1 MLLHTNTFTR
11 RCIDNAFTQKS
22 LAKYFAVLLR
32 TTKLA
37 QGARGG
43 ARERGDR
50 KGREEGAIGR
60 GERKG
65 REEGARWGA
74 RGDENS
80 KACTKATKAQSTFVL
95 LQSLHKLSQVLP
107 STTQSLH
114 KVQVLPSSTS
124 YYKACRK
131 YFPVVLLRTT
141 KLAKTQKKTSHYACG
156 ARRGR
161 SKTHK
166 KTSHHAYGTRRGT
179 SMVPG
184 KIANF
189 PQFLTIEP
197 HFVRKGCAGQL
208 EITICSSVFDDRS
221 HFVIV
226 RGSLREKRK

>member
-74 RGDENS
+74 RGDENN

-141 KLAKTQKKTSHYACG
+141 KLAKTRKKNLALCLRSAPREKQNTQENVTSRLRNAPRNKH
-156 ARRGR
+156 
-161 SKTHK
+161 
-166 KTSHHAYGTRRGT
+166 GTR
-179 SMVPG
+179 
-184 KIANF
+184 KNCKF
-189 PQFLTIEP
+189 P
-197 HFVRKGCAGQL
+197 
-208 EITICSSVFDDRS
+208 SVFDDRTS
-221 HFVIV
+221 F
-226 RGSLREKRK
+226 RA